1 MPSSLNIL
9 TQIYRNLFTNLR
21 SAFTIDSAESGVI
34 LLMYKKLSLP
44 LIFLL
49 LVQAVFPQTVE
60 TKKNDEFSEETR
72 KQAVEF
78 LRETAGDVNNLRS
91 LENRISFSSEVASIM
106 WFNDEQEARV
116 MYQAVIN
123 DFKQLLFQYD
133 SQLNAM
139 GDVKEDYY
147 GGGFLGGEFNEK
159 AKLMR
164 KLQKAVS
171 VRQQIVASIAEH
183 DPQLALDFYD
193 ASLNSITNAELRQ
206 RFTGD
211 AYFVTRLL
219 TEIAQKDPNKAAEFG
234 RKSLANGVNY
244 QHLELLKKIY
254 AKDVDKGA
262 EFAEEMVKKLK
273 DAKSESEEYYMLGS
287 VLQLGADNFAK
298 AKKDNKKPMFTEQTL
313 RDLTEVLAQ
322 SLLKSEEPRGMEYVE
337 LIEKFSPSRAVQIRA
352 RNNSRTSL
360 SNRSSYVGN
369 AAPRIYAAN
378 VANAPANSAAVTS
391 NRDSAASSDE
401 VPSEEDLMKNLTNL
415 QNKDLPKEE
424 REKVITK
431 ARKIISSLPGKQAKI
446 FALSNLAAQV
456 YKVGD
461 KDLAAEIMREAEGL
475 VNLQPKN
482 YQDYIEVWLLI
493 NGYAQSDANKAFPI
507 LEDAVSR
514 INETLNAFVKVAEFI
529 DVQGEIIDDGE
540 VQVGAF
546 GGSMVRE
553 ITNGLGQT
561 DSVLRNL
568 AKADMVRMR
577 SVTNRFDKPEVRVLA
592 KMLVLRAVFGETQK
606 KEKTEEESGY

>member
-1 MPSSLNIL
+1 MPSFLNIL

-49 LVQAVFPQTVE
+49 LVQVVFSQTVE
-60 TKKNDEFSEETR
+60 TKKDDEFSAETR

-106 WFNDEQEARV
+106 WFSDEQEARV

-147 GGGFLGGEFNEK
+147 GGGGFLGGEMNEK

-171 VRQQIVASIAEH
+171 VRQQIVTSLAEH

-193 ASLNSITNAELRQ
+193 ASLNSITNADLRQ
-206 RFTGD
+206 RFAGD

-262 EFAEEMVKKLK
+262 EFAEEMAKKLK
-273 DAKSESEEYYMLGS
+273 DAKSESEEYYMLGT
-287 VLQLGADNFAK
+287 VLQLGADNLAK

-313 RDLTEVLAQ
+313 RDLTEILAQ
-322 SLLKSEEPRGMEYVE
+322 NLLKSEEPRGMEYVE

-352 RNNSRTSL
+352 RHNNRNSL
-360 SNRSSYVGN
+360 SNRN
-369 AAPRIYAAN
+369 IYASN
-378 VANAPANSAAVTS
+378 VAVGTARTAPPPPTPKGVAATS
-391 NRDSAASSDE
+391 EE

-431 ARKIISSLPGKQAKI
+431 ARKIISSLPGKQAKL

-456 YKVGD
+456 YRVGD

-482 YQDYIEVWLLI
+482 YQDYIEVWLLV

-507 LEDAVSR
+507 LEDTVSR

-577 SVTNRFDKPEVRVLA
+577 AITNRFDKPEIRVLA
-592 KMLVLRAVFGETQK
+592 KMLVLRAVFGDTQK
-606 KEKTEEESGY
+606 TEKAEESVGY

>member
-1 MPSSLNIL
+1 
-9 TQIYRNLFTNLR
+9 
-21 SAFTIDSAESGVI
+21 
-34 LLMYKKLSLP
+34 MYKKLSLP

-49 LVQAVFPQTVE
+49 FVQAVFPQTVE
-60 TKKNDEFSEETR
+60 TKKTDEFSEETR
-72 KQAVEF
+72 KQAVEL

-106 WFNDEQEARV
+106 WFHDEQEARV
-116 MYQAVIN
+116 MYQSVIS

-139 GDVKEDYY
+139 GDAKEDYY
-147 GGGFLGGEFNEK
+147 GGGGFLGGEMNEK

-193 ASLNSITNAELRQ
+193 ASLNSITNAEFRQ
-206 RFTGD
+206 RFAGD

-234 RKSLANGVNY
+234 RKSLANGINY
-244 QHLELLKKIY
+244 QHIELLKKIY

-262 EFAEEMVKKLK
+262 EFAEEMAKKLK
-273 DAKSESEEYYMLGS
+273 DATSDSEEYYMLGT
-287 VLQLGADNFAK
+287 VLQVGADNLAK

-322 SLLKSEEPRGMEYVE
+322 LLLKSGEPRGMEYIE

-352 RNNSRTSL
+352 RNNNRNSL
-360 SNRSSYVGN
+360 SNRSGYASN
-369 AAPRIYAAN
+369 AVPRIYAAN
-378 VANAPANSAAVTS
+378 AANVSANSASVTS
-391 NRDSAASSDE
+391 NKDSAANAEE
-401 VPSEEDLMKNLTNL
+401 VPSEEDLMKNITNL
-415 QNKDLPKEE
+415 QNKDLAKEE

-431 ARKIISSLPGKQAKI
+431 ARKIISSLPGRQAKI
-446 FALSNLAAQV
+446 FALSSLASQI

-493 NGYAQSDANKAFPI
+493 NGYAQSDASKAFPI

-514 INETLNAFVKVAEFI
+514 INDTLNAFVKVAEFI

-568 AKADMVRMR
+568 AKADLVRTR
-577 SVTNRFDKPEVRVLA
+577 AVTNRFDKPEIRVLA

-606 KEKTEEESGY
+606 TEKAEEEIGY

>member
-1 MPSSLNIL
+1 MR
-9 TQIYRNLFTNLR
+9 Q
-21 SAFTIDSAESGVI
+21 
-34 LLMYKKLSLP
+34 KLILP

-49 LVQAVFPQTVE
+49 LVQAVFPKTVE
-60 TKKNDEFSEETR
+60 IKKDDELSEETR

-91 LENRISFSSEVASIM
+91 LENRISFSAEVASIM
-106 WFNDEQEARV
+106 WFNDEQESRV

-123 DFKQLLFQYD
+123 DFKQLLFQFD

-147 GGGFLGGEFNEK
+147 GGGGFLGGEMNEK

-171 VRQQIVASIAEH
+171 VRQQIVSSIAEH
-183 DPQLALDFYD
+183 DPQLAFDFYD
-193 ASLNSITNAELRQ
+193 ASLNSITNADMRQ
-206 RFTGD
+206 RFAGD

-262 EFAEEMVKKLK
+262 DFAEEIAKKLK
-273 DAKSESEEYYMLGS
+273 DDKPDSGDYYMLGS
-287 VLQLGADNFAK
+287 VLQFGAENFAK
-298 AKKDNKKPMFTEQTL
+298 AKKDNKKPMFAEQTL

-322 SLLKSEEPRGMEYVE
+322 TLLKSEEPRGMEYVE

-352 RNNSRTSL
+352 RNNTRNTM
-360 SNRSSYVGN
+360 SNRSGYASNVSGGT
-369 AAPRIYAAN
+369 ARIAPPPPPTPRGIAAN
-378 VANAPANSAAVTS
+378 TEEMPT
-391 NRDSAASSDE
+391 
-401 VPSEEDLMKNLTNL
+401 EEDLMKNLSNI

-424 REKVITK
+424 REKVIAK
-431 ARKIISSLPGKQAKI
+431 ARKIISSLPNRQAKL
-446 FALSNLAAQV
+446 FALSGLAAQV
-456 YKVGD
+456 YKLGD
-461 KDLAAEIMREAEGL
+461 KELAAEVMREAEGL

-482 YQDYIEVWLLI
+482 YQEYIEIWLLV
-493 NGYAQSDANKAFPI
+493 NGYSQSDANKAFPI

-529 DVQGEIIDDGE
+529 DVQGEIIDDDE

-568 AKADMVRMR
+568 AKTDFARTR
-577 SVTNRFDKPEVRVLA
+577 AVTNRFDKPEIRVLA
-592 KMLVLRAVFGETQK
+592 KMLVLRAVFGDIK
-606 KEKTEEESGY
+606 KAEKPEENVEF

>member
-1 MPSSLNIL
+1 
-9 TQIYRNLFTNLR
+9 
-21 SAFTIDSAESGVI
+21 
-34 LLMYKKLSLP
+34 MYKKLFLP

-49 LVQAVFPQTVE
+49 LVESIFPQTVE
-60 TKKNDEFSEETR
+60 TKKDDEFSAETR

-106 WFNDEQEARV
+106 WFNNEQEARV
-116 MYQAVIN
+116 MYQSVIN
-123 DFKQLLFQYD
+123 DFKQLLFEYD

-147 GGGFLGGEFNEK
+147 GGGFLGGELNEK

-164 KLQKAVS
+164 KLQKSVS

-183 DPQLALDFYD
+183 DPQLAFDFYD
-193 ASLNSITNAELRQ
+193 ASLNAITNADLRQ

-211 AYFVTRLL
+211 AYFITRLL

-262 EFAEEMVKKLK
+262 EFAEEMAKKLK

-322 SLLKSEEPRGMEYVE
+322 NLLKSEEPRGMEYVE

-352 RNNSRTSL
+352 RLNNRISN
-360 SNRSSYVGN
+360 SNRGGYG
-369 AAPRIYAAN
+369 AN
-378 VANAPANSAAVTS
+378 VANRASPPPPTSVPKGIAATI
-391 NRDSAASSDE
+391 DE
-401 VPSEEDLMKNLTNL
+401 VPSEEDLTKNLTNL

-424 REKVITK
+424 REKIIAK
-431 ARKIISSLPGKQAKI
+431 ARKIISSLPGRQAKL
-446 FALSNLAAQV
+446 FALSGLAAQV
-456 YKVGD
+456 YSVGD

-493 NGYAQSDANKAFPI
+493 NGYSQSDANKAFPI
-507 LEDAVSR
+507 LEDAVAR
-514 INETLNAFVKVAEFI
+514 INDTLNAFVKVAEFI
-529 DVQGEIIDDGE
+529 DVQGDIIDDGE

-568 AKADMVRMR
+568 AKADMGRMR
-577 SVTNRFDKPEVRVLA
+577 AITNRFDKPEIRVLA
-592 KMLVLRAVFGETQK
+592 KMLVLRAVFGDPQQ
-606 KEKTEEESGY
+606 KTEKAEDSVGD

>member
-1 MPSSLNIL
+1 
-9 TQIYRNLFTNLR
+9 
-21 SAFTIDSAESGVI
+21 
-34 LLMYKKLSLP
+34 MYKKLSLP

-49 LVQAVFPQTVE
+49 FIQSVFPQTVE
-60 TKKNDEFSEETR
+60 TKKDDEFSAETR

-116 MYQAVIN
+116 MYQSVIN

-147 GGGFLGGEFNEK
+147 GGIGFLGGELNEK

-183 DPQLALDFYD
+183 DPQLAFDFYD
-193 ASLNSITNAELRQ
+193 ASLNSITNADLRQ

-211 AYFVTRLL
+211 SYFVTRLVS
-219 TEIAQKDPNKAAEFG
+219 EIAQKDPSKAVEFG
-234 RKSLANGVNY
+234 RKSLANGLNY
-244 QHLELLKKIY
+244 QHIELLKKIY

-262 EFAEEMVKKLK
+262 EFAEEMTKKLK
-273 DAKSESEEYYMLGS
+273 DAKSESEEYYMLGT
-287 VLQLGADNFAK
+287 VLQVGADNFAK
-298 AKKDNKKPMFTEQTL
+298 AKKDNKKPMFTEQAL
-313 RDLTEVLAQ
+313 RDLTEILAQ
-322 SLLKSEEPRGMEYVE
+322 SLLKSEEPRGIEYIE

-352 RNNSRTSL
+352 RNNNRNSL
-360 SNRSSYVGN
+360 SNRSGYPS
-369 AAPRIYAAN
+369 N
-378 VANAPANSAAVTS
+378 VAVGIAKTAPPPPPKAVITS
-391 NRDSAASSDE
+391 SEE

-424 REKVITK
+424 REKVIAK
-431 ARKIISSLPGKQAKI
+431 ARKIISALPGRQAKL

-514 INETLNAFVKVAEFI
+514 INDTLNAFVKVAEFI
-529 DVQGEIIDDGE
+529 DVQGDIIDDGE

-568 AKADMVRMR
+568 SKADLVRTR
-577 SVTNRFDKPEVRVLA
+577 AITNRFDKPEIRVLA
-592 KMLVLRAVFGETQK
+592 KMLVLRAVFGDTQK
-606 KEKTEEESGY
+606 TEKLEESVGY